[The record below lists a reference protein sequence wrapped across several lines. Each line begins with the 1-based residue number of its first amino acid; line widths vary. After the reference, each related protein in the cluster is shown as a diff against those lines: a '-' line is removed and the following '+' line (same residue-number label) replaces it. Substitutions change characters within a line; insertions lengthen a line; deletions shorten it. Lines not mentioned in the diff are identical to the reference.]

1 MRIGRVLYLIG
12 KISLILGAS
21 MLLPLI
27 TSLIYPD
34 GDFAAFALSIPI
46 CLLAGLLLMWLCR
59 GQKHQVM
66 RQRECYLIVTAV

>member
-34 GDFAAFALSIPI
+34 GDFAAFALS
-46 CLLAGLLLMWLCR
+46 R
-59 GQKHQVM
+59 YRQVPLFM
-66 RQRECYLIVTAV
+66 RT